1 LYERAHDTLAQPHG
15 RGRGAA
21 LAEIERRLNSLN
33 IAMLDD
39 IEAAERE
46 VKL

>member
-1 LYERAHDTLAQPHG
+1 VHIRCGCRGNGG